1 MVGADELTFQ
11 ALSGYAVDD
20 VAIDLAVAIDHT
32 ILTREELIL
41 GMDME
46 GMGLLLRGPQFAAQ
60 VLFVRPESELIG
72 VSGIIAET
80 VVDIVVRDAGAGA
93 ERNLAAEVG
102 KEIESVVVMVLR
114 DGQLAMQHEP
124 VYQVRQLAHAAADA
138 LRGLALGDG
147 QSLLVAPALGSA
159 SDEFPYGE
167 CFAGMNHQSVDML
180 HCQGQVRRLVLLQL
194 HIDVAQS
201 PTDQ

>member
-80 VVDIVVRDAGAGA
+80 VVDIVVRDAGASA
-93 ERNLAAEVG
+93 EGNLTTEVG
-102 KEIESVVVMVLR
+102 EEVESVVVMVLR
-114 DGQLAMQHEP
+114 DGQFAVQHKPMDE
-124 VYQVRQLAHAAADA
+124 VR
-138 LRGLALGDG
+138 
-147 QSLLVAPALGSA
+147 
-159 SDEFPYGE
+159 
-167 CFAGMNHQSVDML
+167 
-180 HCQGQVRRLVLLQL
+180 
-194 HIDVAQS
+194 
-201 PTDQ
+201 